1 MCCRRSCFRGENLVW
16 SSTNSVVLIK
26 WALDIGMG
34 HDRVLLE
41 ALISTTAGSF
51 LGVEVLVGCRAC

>member
-1 MCCRRSCFRGENLVW
+1 MCCRRSRFRGKNLVW
-16 SSTNSVVLIK
+16 SSKNSVVLIK

-41 ALISTTAGSF
+41 ALITAAGSF